1 MSVFVGNISQQAAEE
16 DLHWLFS
23 QVGPVRKVRL
33 PLDKESGKHRSF
45 GFVDFHDEGTMQA
58 AIVRMDG
65 MELKGRAL
73 RVNAAETGPRGGA
86 SRQGDGGG
94 MGSGMGAHYG
104 GAAAAPMQEG
114 YGGACPPSYGGAC
127 PSGYGAACPPA
138 QQCGCA
144 GGGQTS
150 GGDLDTSSMSDI
162 ELWEIVS
169 QMKEMVDQDV
179 DQARRSL
186 AQNPAMG
193 LAVLRAQVQLGM
205 VTPHS
210 IAAVMSKAQAQQPA
224 AQPPPPPQQQPSIN
238 PQQQALLQQV
248 MQLTQEQ
255 IDQLPAEQRDQLLM
269 LRQQVMSGQ
278 MGA

>member
-1 MSVFVGNISQQAAEE
+1 MSVFVGNISQQAAED

-23 QVGPVRKVRL
+23 QVGAVRRVRL

-86 SRQGDGGG
+86 ARHGGVNPGDGGG
-94 MGSGMGAHYG
+94 VGAHYG
-104 GAAAAPMQEG
+104 GAVAAPMQEG
-114 YGGACPPSYGGAC
+114 YGAACPP
-127 PSGYGAACPPA
+127 GYGAACPPGYGA
-138 QQCGCA
+138 VCPPAVGC
-144 GGGQTS
+144 GGGGGDQTS
-150 GGDLDTSSMSDI
+150 GMSDM
-162 ELWEIVS
+162 ELWDIVA
-169 QMKEMVDQDV
+169 QMKEMVDKDV
-179 DQARRSL
+179 DQARRNL
-186 AQNPAMG
+186 TQNPAMAM
-193 LAVLRAQVQLGM
+193 AVLRAQVQLGM

-210 IAAVMSKAQAQQPA
+210 IAAVMSKAQAQQPPPA
-224 AQPPPPPQQQPSIN
+224 SPQPPPPQQQQQPQPILN
-238 PQQQALLQQV
+238 PQQQALMQQV

-255 IDQLPAEQRDQLLM
+255 IDQLPADQRDQLLM

-278 MGA
+278 YGA